1 MKKVTLFLVG
11 LIFSFFAHTQIKV
24 VVIGSSTAAG
34 IGADVP
40 ANSFVGRLQTYY
52 PAPAYNWTNLAVPG
66 TNTYNAL
73 AVSVPGKPPIEPGIN
88 ITAALALDPDVILVS
103 YPSNDV
109 DLGFSNTE
117 TINNLTT
124 IKNLA
129 NAQGVLMY
137 FIGNQPRDFTDPAQR
152 TQLSTQNDLLLATFP
167 DNTINVYL
175 DLLGIDGN
183 IATIVSAGD
192 GIHVNS
198 EGHRRIFQRVVDFN
212 IFQTLLP
219 VTYAKFNIQQVDNR
233 IKLSWET
240 ATESNNDFF
249 RVERSPDGIQF
260 SPIGTVKGNLNSN
273 SSKKYAFIDDKPL
286 AGKNHYRLAQVD
298 LNGRTQYS
306 KILSIN
312 FFTSLSTTI
321 YPNPASDV
329 LQVSVKPSARSA
341 ISIEIIGANGS
352 KVYQRNNI
360 MVVSNNTISVPVM
373 NLQKGWYLMKVS
385 SPMGTEH
392 LRFIKQ

>member
-1 MKKVTLFLVG
+1 
-11 LIFSFFAHTQIKV
+11 
-24 VVIGSSTAAG
+24 
-34 IGADVP
+34 
-40 ANSFVGRLQTYY
+40 
-52 PAPAYNWTNLAVPG
+52 
-66 TNTYNAL
+66 
-73 AVSVPGKPPIEPGIN
+73 
-88 ITAALALDPDVILVS
+88 
-103 YPSNDV
+103 
-109 DLGFSNTE
+109 
-117 TINNLTT
+117 
-124 IKNLA
+124 
-129 NAQGVLMY
+129 MY

-260 SPIGTVKGNLNSN
+260 SPIGTVKGNLNSI